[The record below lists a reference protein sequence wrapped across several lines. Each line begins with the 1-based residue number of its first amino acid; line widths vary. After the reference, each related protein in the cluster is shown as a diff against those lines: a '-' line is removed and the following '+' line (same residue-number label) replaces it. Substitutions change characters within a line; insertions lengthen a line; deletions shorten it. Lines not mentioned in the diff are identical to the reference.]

1 MFCSAIKVDLLNVE
15 TLATIVHTRSPRLD
29 HESSGS
35 ARKEENCL
43 KVFADS
49 SVEGRGSLNHGVVF
63 QDEVLASI
71 EVTSNW
77 KSSCPISSASQ
88 PMHLNAVDAEL
99 LQKGSHDIG
108 VEEYSFDLLVSCS
121 MNLDPEDLAAS
132 YAKMG
137 EPELVELARSY
148 DSLTDSAQAVL
159 RAEFGRRNLDP
170 PIIEDSDD
178 VPDRR
183 DLVTVH
189 RYRDLSEAIVART
202 LLESAGIYVFLCDEN
217 LVRLDWQ
224 VSNFIGG
231 IRLQVE
237 AKDQREASELLS
249 QSTPV
254 VIPFGGEADF
264 FQPRCPNC
272 GSTDITFQ
280 GSSRGAALASL
291 YVLSLPLPLGRETW
305 LCNSCESRWEPT
317 EDDSI

>member
-1 MFCSAIKVDLLNVE
+1 MGASGFVLL
-15 TLATIVHTRSPRLD
+15 LSR
-29 HESSGS
+29 
-35 ARKEENCL
+35 
-43 KVFADS
+43 
-49 SVEGRGSLNHGVVF
+49 
-63 QDEVLASI
+63 
-71 EVTSNW
+71 
-77 KSSCPISSASQ
+77 
-88 PMHLNAVDAEL
+88 
-99 LQKGSHDIG
+99 
-108 VEEYSFDLLVSCS
+108 S

-137 EPELVELARSY
+137 EPELLELARSY

-170 PIIEDSDD
+170 PIIEDSEDR
-178 VPDRR
+178 VPDSR
-183 DLVTVH
+183 DLVTLR

-202 LLESAGIYVFLCDEN
+202 LLESAGIYVFLRDEN

-237 AKDQREASELLS
+237 AKDERAATELLS
-249 QSTPV
+249 QSAPV

-264 FQPRCPNC
+264 FQPHCPNC

-305 LCNSCESRWEPT
+305 LCNSCESRWEDT